1 VKSNDGAP
9 IPATQRPLYEIKAN
23 LFKALAHPMRIRVLE
38 ILSLE
43 RDSATPVRDL
53 LDLTG
58 LEASHLSQHLSVLKR
73 HHVVSATRTGNAVY
87 YRLTDPAIADL
98 LVTARRFLTSTLGE
112 QQTRYGLIE
121 SLPPLSRSTNGNS
134 VDSADDADDT
144 DDADADDA
152 VSDAR

>member
-1 VKSNDGAP
+1 MTPNDSAP
-9 IPATQRPLYEIKAN
+9 IPARQRPLYEIKAN

-43 RDSATPVRDL
+43 RENATPVRDL

-58 LEASHLSQHLSVLKR
+58 LEASHLSQHLAVLKR

-98 LVTARRFLTSTLGE
+98 LVTARKFLTSTLGE
-112 QQTRYGLIE
+112 QQTHYGLIE
-121 SLPPLSRSTNGNS
+121 SLPPLMRGTSGDPVGQHDS
-134 VDSADDADDT
+134 VGDAQ
-144 DDADADDA
+144 
-152 VSDAR
+152 

>member
-1 VKSNDGAP
+1 MTPNDGAS
-9 IPATQRPLYEIKAN
+9 IPPMQRPLYEIKAN

-43 RDSATPVRDL
+43 RDHATPVRDL

-87 YRLTDPAIADL
+87 YRLTDHAIADL
-98 LVTARRFLTSTLGE
+98 LVTARKFLTSTLGE
-112 QQTRYGLIE
+112 QQTQYGLIE
-121 SLPPLSRSTNGNS
+121 SLPPLSRSTNG
-134 VDSADDADDT
+134 DSADDT
-144 DDADADDA
+144 
-152 VSDAR
+152 VSDPQ